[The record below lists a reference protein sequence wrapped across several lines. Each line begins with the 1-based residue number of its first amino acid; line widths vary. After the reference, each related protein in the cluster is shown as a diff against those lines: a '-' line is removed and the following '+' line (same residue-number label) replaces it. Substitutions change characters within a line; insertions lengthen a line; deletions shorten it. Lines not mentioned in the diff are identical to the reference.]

1 MSQAGEMDR
10 QEALET
16 LFGPGRERGPL
27 RPESDHLVDAAQG
40 AELRVRFHA
49 ASPEDPM
56 ILSFPGEGEVASD
69 YDGEGSILVRRELSL
84 VAAEYR
90 GTGGSSGHR
99 DPGALLDDAAAVF
112 GYVKGWREDHSFTGP
127 LILMGRSLGTAAAL
141 DVAARFPGEVAG
153 LILVAG
159 FSRPKA
165 LVEGLG
171 LSADPLGITEEEGF
185 GNLEKIGELDIPLL
199 VIHGQEDE
207 VVGLIESMTLH
218 QHSPARSKQLVV
230 VPRAGHYDLQEK
242 GAGPYYDAM
251 AEFAFKVAGRRI
263 RRPRRAR
270 KTRRAGKKKLRARVQ
285 EIEVRSKPKF

>member
-1 MSQAGEMDR
+1 MDR
-10 QEALET
+10 QAALEA
-16 LFGPGRERGPL
+16 LFGPARERGPL
-27 RPESDHLVDAAQG
+27 RPESDHLVEAARA

-49 ASPEDPM
+49 ASPGDPM

-69 YDGEGSILVRRELSL
+69 CDEDGSILVRRELSL
-84 VAAEYR
+84 VVAEYR

-99 DPGALLDDAAAVF
+99 DPGALLEDAASVF

-141 DVAARFPGEVAG
+141 DVAARFPDEVAG

-165 LVEGLG
+165 LTDGLG
-171 LSADPLGITEEEGF
+171 LGADPPGITEGKGF
-185 GNLEKIGELDIPLL
+185 GNLEKISKLDIPLL
-199 VIHGQEDE
+199 VIHGQDDE

-218 QHSPARSKQLVV
+218 QHSPAKSKQLVV
-230 VPRAGHYDLQEK
+230 VPGAGHCDLPEK
-242 GAGPYYDAM
+242 GAGAYYDAL
-251 AEFAFKVAGRRI
+251 AEFAFKVAGRRM

-270 KTRRAGKKKLRARVQ
+270 KTRGAGKKKLRARVQ
-285 EIEVRSKPKF
+285 AIEVRSKPRF